1 MAFTLFSRIVSKVMD
16 EINERSE
23 AKIPYW
29 SFAYIRVTLASSM
42 IASALKD
49 DLGPKSGKKRKLIG
63 YSIKHKKLT
72 KLLG

>member
-1 MAFTLFSRIVSKVMD
+1 
-16 EINERSE
+16 
-23 AKIPYW
+23 
-29 SFAYIRVTLASSM
+29 M